1 MTIQKPIPN
10 KSKHLQSQRRASDKI
25 DYNREKPTFC
35 LRFVDRSY
43 CISSCNHEDKAA
55 FSDTLVQMSQLTWNE
70 LRQAQRHGIG
80 SEKIDRKSITRPIPS
95 HITEDVTFLAFR
107 FSGKKSMVGY
117 RMKEMFHIIWF
128 DRDFKLYDHG

>member
-1 MTIQKPIPN
+1 
-10 KSKHLQSQRRASDKI
+10 
-25 DYNREKPTFC
+25 
-35 LRFVDRSY
+35 
-43 CISSCNHEDKAA
+43 
-55 FSDTLVQMSQLTWNE
+55 MSQLTWNE